1 MSTYTTLVI
10 LCGLVIFS
18 YLFDLFAK
26 RTRFPSVVLLLGLG
40 IALSLLTRYLGFEL
54 QDTSRLLAV
63 LGNVGLIL
71 IVLEGALE
79 IHFDKGKLGMLRR
92 AFLSA
97 LLVLMGTTALIAM
110 TLKALSDSSW
120 YVCILNA
127 LPFAVISS
135 SIAIPSVANMRKV
148 DREFVI
154 YESSLSDI
162 LGIVVF
168 DFVLFNDTVTSKSI
182 LGLGVDMGAIAF
194 ISVVFCLGLL
204 WLMGKLKHHIKF
216 FLIMSVLVMVYA
228 LAKQFHLSSLIIVL
242 AFGLLLNNADRLH
255 HPVFARVFH
264 YPKMAVDLDQMKTLT
279 AESAFLIR
287 TFFFLLFGFSID
299 LRELGQFPVWAL
311 GAFMIAA
318 IYFARI
324 GVMEL
329 VAPKERPHVQ
339 LIAPRGLI
347 SILLFFSIPA
357 AHAHPL
363 VGNGVLFMVIIVSSV
378 LMSYGL
384 VRAKKEVPESSA

>member
-40 IALSLLTRYLGFEL
+40 IGLSLLTRYLGFEL
-54 QDTSRLLAV
+54 QETSRLLAV

-79 IHFDKGKLGMLRR
+79 IHFDKGKLGLLRR

-97 LLVLMGTTALIAM
+97 LLVLMGTAALIAL

-135 SIAIPSVANMRKV
+135 SIAIPSVANMRKA

-182 LGLGVDMGAIAF
+182 LGLGVDMGAIAL

-287 TFFFLLFGFSID
+287 TFFFLLFGFSIN

-324 GVMEL
+324 GIMEI
-329 VAPKERPHVQ
+329 VAPKERPDVQ

-384 VRAKKEVPESSA
+384 VRAKKEMPEGSA